1 MSWFGKKKEEAPI
14 KKDTK
19 LVDIPT
25 TKTKNLIY
33 KGPMSGMK
41 EALDKWNKENKQW
54 ICHQEYFGFYH

>member
-1 MSWFGKKKEEAPI
+1 MSWFGKKKEKKEETPI

-41 EALDKWNKENKQW
+41 EALDKWNKENK
-54 ICHQEYFGFYH
+54 

>member
-41 EALDKWNKENKQW
+41 EALDKWNAENK
-54 ICHQEYFGFYH
+54 